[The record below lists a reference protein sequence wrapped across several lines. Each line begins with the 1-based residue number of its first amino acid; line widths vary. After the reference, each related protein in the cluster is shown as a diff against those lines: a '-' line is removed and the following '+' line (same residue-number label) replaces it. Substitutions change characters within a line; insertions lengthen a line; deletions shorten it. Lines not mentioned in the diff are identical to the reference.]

1 MTKHYQ
7 EFTPF
12 VPNLVLDGLRQAF
25 KHLPKNRWPF
35 VLVEFG
41 KWLKDRVDE
50 GDPLTTLHQ
59 AKTFVRE
66 HAGDGV
72 RCPCCTQNAKIYK
85 RPLTSE
91 MADFLVRLV
100 MRYLEVQ
107 DWIPASEIPTRGG
120 DYGKLA
126 HWGLIE
132 FEDGPPGTGRRA
144 AGKVRPTKTGAA
156 FALDRQ
162 SIQSHVVLFANRRL
176 QLDGAQIGIR
186 DVPNF
191 DYSEV
196 MRSCKAVVSE
206 EALQ

>member
-1 MTKHYQ
+1 MALSTDSRR
-7 EFTPF
+7 
-12 VPNLVLDGLRQAF
+12 VLFMR
-25 KHLPKNRWPF
+25 
-35 VLVEFG
+35 
-41 KWLKDRVDE
+41 
-50 GDPLTTLHQ
+50 TTSS
-59 AKTFVRE
+59 ASPIT
-66 HAGDGV
+66 
-72 RCPCCTQNAKIYK
+72 
-85 RPLTSE
+85 RP
-91 MADFLVRLV
+91 R
-100 MRYLEVQ
+100 
-107 DWIPASEIPTRGG
+107 IPASEIPTRGG

-196 MRSCKAVVSE
+196 MRSCQAVVSE